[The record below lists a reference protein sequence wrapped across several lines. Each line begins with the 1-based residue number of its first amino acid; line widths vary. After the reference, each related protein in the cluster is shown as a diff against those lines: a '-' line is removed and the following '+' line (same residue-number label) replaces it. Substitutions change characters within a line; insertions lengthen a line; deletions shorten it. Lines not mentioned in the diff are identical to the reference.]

1 MVSYAT
7 PAKTNYS
14 VNSGNILF
22 TANGY
27 NYTEGHFNKELRFV
41 EFLLGTTISAVERQE
56 GLQETARN
64 FNSNPAGV
72 LREVN
77 KIDGQM
83 QQIYQINDVAQIG
96 RVRSALISQIYA
108 GAQNMPPAE
117 QPFIV
122 KLLYKYVP
130 VLAIDPQNML
140 AFTYKDFEA
149 YIYLMQFNSQM
160 SGQNVQFTP
169 QQISEM
175 KNYLVQQFNYMTL
188 EQKQSLCGMQ
198 IQYEY
203 ISKIY
208 NQMTPQQKQQWQNQ
222 MLSQQTSQSQNYNSP
237 DAAFARG
244 YNQAQQNSAY
254 DAQWPEGVNT
264 QAEKQAYLQK
274 MRSNMN
280 SNAASMNIYHDTMMG
295 NHATMLNTIENFGDT
310 GVYWEY
316 K

>member
-1 MVSYAT
+1 MVSSAD
-7 PAKTNYS
+7 AQITNYN
-14 VNSGNILF
+14 VNSEKVLL

-27 NYTEGHFNKELRFV
+27 NYTEGHFNKEIRFV
-41 EFLLGTTISAVERQE
+41 EFLLGIPITAAEREE

-64 FNSNPAGV
+64 FNDNPAGV
-72 LREVN
+72 LEEVN

-83 QQIYQINDVAQIG
+83 QQIYQIKDVAQIG

-108 GAQNMPPAE
+108 GAQNPQLQE

-149 YIYLMQFNSQM
+149 YIYLMQFNAQM

-169 QQISEM
+169 QQISEI

-188 EQKQSLCGMQ
+188 EQKQNLCGMQ

-208 NQMTPQQKQQWQNQ
+208 NRMTPQQKQQWQNQ
-222 MLSQQTSQSQNYNSP
+222 MLSQQASQYQNSNSQG
-237 DAAFARG
+237 DAFARG
-244 YNQAQQNSAY
+244 YNKAQQNSSY
-254 DAQWPEGVNT
+254 DVQWPEGVNT
-264 QAEKQAYLQK
+264 KAEKQVYLQK